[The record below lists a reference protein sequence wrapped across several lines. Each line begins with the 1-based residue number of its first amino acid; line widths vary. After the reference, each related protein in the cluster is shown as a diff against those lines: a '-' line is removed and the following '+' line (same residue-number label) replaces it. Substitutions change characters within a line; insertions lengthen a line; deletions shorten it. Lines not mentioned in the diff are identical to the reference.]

1 MQKQIFAI
9 TAVTKTRIS
18 KKTSLTP
25 NVNLNNYF
33 FESTPTESTVGRTM
47 VYSVAC
53 LKNHALTL
61 ICIKKLNE
69 NLLLLK

>member
-25 NVNLNNYF
+25 NVNLNNYS
-33 FESTPTESTVGRTM
+33 FESTPTESTVGGTIL
-47 VYSVAC
+47 YSVAC
-53 LKNHALTL
+53 LKNQALTL
-61 ICIKKLNE
+61 ICIQKIN
-69 NLLLLK
+69 

>member
-1 MQKQIFAI
+1 MHKQIFAI
-9 TAVTKTRIS
+9 IAVSKTRIS